1 MTMSEGLVVTTSNE
15 SVVVVAN
22 DSRTARAVTTGSATL
37 TASLTDGCGNA
48 TVAPTTVDVSVV
60 LELPVSIDLRLE
72 YDRLAGEDVLSI
84 RTMNN
89 YPGCRRSLHV

>member
-1 MTMSEGLVVTTSNE
+1 MTMSEGLVVTSSNE

-37 TASLTDGCGNA
+37 TASLTDGCGNS

-89 YPGCRRSLHV
+89 YHGCRRSLHV